1 MKRDVQLT
9 KAAKFLDPRSF
20 IVQNLH
26 PNTNHACVYL
36 KGKDVGPA
44 RLRIFERDKGRCQ
57 ACGAWYGWDWGELH
71 HLKGGLGLQRCWCPE
86 NLAWSCP
93 KCHRSVHARP
103 LWTPRTAA

>member
-1 MKRDVQLT
+1 MKRDKALT
-9 KAAKFLDPRSF
+9 IAENFQDPRSF
-20 IVQNLH
+20 VGQNLH
-26 PNTNHACVYL
+26 PGTLRHCIYL
-36 KGKDVGPA
+36 RGKDVGPQ
-44 RLRIFERDKGRCQ
+44 RHGVFLRDNGKCQ
-57 ACGAWYGWDWGELH
+57 ACGAYYGEDWGELH